1 VFAGLGG
8 SLYAHFSTV
17 VSPLVFQSYYSNTIL
32 IIVLGGGVGKIP
44 GAVIGSFVFVA
55 VSEALRIAP
64 ELRMI
69 MYGCVLLGLV
79 FLFPKGLAP
88 IFQGFAERLARIGQG
103 VRGGDKGGSDVVR

>member
-1 VFAGLGG
+1 
-8 SLYAHFSTV
+8 
-17 VSPLVFQSYYSNTIL
+17 
-32 IIVLGGGVGKIP
+32 KIP

-88 IFQGFAERLARIGQG
+88 MFQSAAEWLARIGQG
-103 VRGGDKGGSDVVR
+103 GARHGKGGSDVVR